1 MDEEVTGVL
10 PTPVAA
16 ETEVVLSC
24 EQLTTRE
31 INGRLRE
38 LPEGSVVRITGAK
51 GAHNLAVGLRRRL
64 SITIEGNAG
73 YYTAGLCDGP
83 DVTVEGSVGWG
94 LAENLMRGIVR
105 VRGNASE
112 SAAATAPGGT
122 VVVHGDASSRAGIS
136 LKGGTLA
143 VAGDVGHMS
152 GFMAQA
158 GTILV
163 GGDAGHALGDSLYEA
178 VVYVAGKVQ
187 SLGADS
193 RVEDLTE
200 ADVQRALAI
209 LDLAGFEHIDP
220 QNLTRVASA
229 KQLYNF
235 DALKNQRY

>member
-1 MDEEVTGVL
+1 MTVRHAEARAA
-10 PTPVAA
+10 TPAP
-16 ETEVVLSC
+16 TEVVLRC
-24 EQLTTRE
+24 AEQSTRE
-31 INGRLRE
+31 INAVLRA
-38 LPEGSVVRITGAK
+38 LPAGSTVRITEARGT
-51 GAHNLAVGLRRRL
+51 HNLGVGLRHHL
-64 SITIEGNAG
+64 DITIEGNAG

-94 LAENLMRGIVR
+94 LAENLMSGVVR

-112 SAAATAPGGT
+112 SAAATAHGGI

-178 VVYVAGKVQ
+178 VIYVGGSVR

-193 RVEDLTE
+193 QVEDLT
-200 ADVQRALAI
+200 ADDVRRVRAI
-209 LDLAGFEHIDP
+209 LDVAGFDHIDP
-220 QNLTRVASA
+220 ENVTRVASA
-229 KQLYNF
+229 KTLYNF